1 MNTMKNPAFSGT
13 TTSKTHRVMLSYKC
27 ETPCCQMKER
37 SNMAKRR
44 SNGEG
49 TLRQRPNGLWELT
62 LMDGFQSDGRRKY
75 KSFYAKT
82 QKEVKQKARAYQDT
96 KAEGIEVDVVYYF
109 DESAD
114 LWFESHKENIMP
126 TTQENY
132 QYTLRILKAAFPHK
146 KIRDI
151 KPFDIEMMLKK
162 LRRDGRSTS
171 CLTQC
176 RGTMYQ
182 IMNKAEANDLIRKN
196 PVRFA
201 EKMRYREPVKRKDAF
216 TAEEV
221 SILMERLPENRIGLS
236 IRLMLGTGMRTQE
249 LLALEPQHIDTDGSH
264 IRIEQAINM
273 QKGTAVVG
281 LPKSRDSYRTIPVPQ
296 SLRWCAVALRQTEKK
311 FVWEERKKD
320 NPCNPSHFRDQF
332 RKALEA
338 IPEVPTLTPHSC
350 RHTYVSQ
357 MQALGV
363 DLSTIQSIV
372 GHADISMTQH
382 YLHVQESIRL
392 DAIDRFSK
400 AFPTGRSGP
409 EDPDGTSCGVIKF
422 PNVG

>member
-1 MNTMKNPAFSGT
+1 
-13 TTSKTHRVMLSYKC
+13 
-27 ETPCCQMKER
+27 
-37 SNMAKRR
+37 MAKRR

-82 QKEVKQKARAYQDT
+82 QKEVKQKARAYQDA

-109 DESAD
+109 DEWAD
-114 LWFESHKENIMP
+114 LWFESHKDNIMP

-176 RGTMYQ
+176 RGMMYQ

-201 EKMRYREPVKRKDAF
+201 EKMRYREPVTRKDAF

-249 LLALEPQHIDTDGSH
+249 LLALEPRHIDTDGSH
-264 IRIEQAINM
+264 ILIEQAINM

-338 IPEVPTLTPHSC
+338 IPEVPLLTPHSC

-372 GHADISMTQH
+372 GHADVDMTQH

-409 EDPDGTSCGVIKF
+409 EDPDGNACRVIQF

>member
-1 MNTMKNPAFSGT
+1 
-13 TTSKTHRVMLSYKC
+13 
-27 ETPCCQMKER
+27 
-37 SNMAKRR
+37 MAKRR

-82 QKEVKQKARAYQDT
+82 QKEVKQKARAYQDA
-96 KAEGIEVDVVYYF
+96 KAEGIEVDVVSYF
-109 DESAD
+109 DEWAD
-114 LWFESHKENIMP
+114 LWFESHKDNIMP

-176 RGTMYQ
+176 RGMMYQ

-221 SILMERLPENRIGLS
+221 SILMERLPETRIGLS

-249 LLALEPQHIDTDGSH
+249 LLALEPRHIDTDGSH

-320 NPCNPSHFRDQF
+320 NPCNPSHFRDRF

-372 GHADISMTQH
+372 GHADVDMTQH

-409 EDPDGTSCGVIKF
+409 EDPDGNACRVIQF

>member
-1 MNTMKNPAFSGT
+1 
-13 TTSKTHRVMLSYKC
+13 
-27 ETPCCQMKER
+27 
-37 SNMAKRR
+37 MAKRR

-82 QKEVKQKARAYQDT
+82 QKEVKQKARAYQDA

-109 DESAD
+109 DEWAD
-114 LWFESHKENIMP
+114 LWFESHKDNIMP

-176 RGTMYQ
+176 RGMMYQ

-249 LLALEPQHIDTDGSH
+249 LLALEPHHIELDGSAIH
-264 IRIEQAINM
+264 IEQAVTM
-273 QKGTAVVG
+273 EKGTAVIG
-281 LPKSRDSYRTIPVPQ
+281 SPKSHDSYRTIPVPK
-296 SLRWCAVALRQTEKK
+296 SLQWCAIALRATDKK
-311 FVWEERKKD
+311 FVWQGRKENVKTV
-320 NPCNPSHFRDQF
+320 CF
-332 RKALEA
+332 LEYA
-338 IPEVPTLTPHSC
+338 GQW
-350 RHTYVSQ
+350 R
-357 MQALGV
+357 
-363 DLSTIQSIV
+363 
-372 GHADISMTQH
+372 
-382 YLHVQESIRL
+382 
-392 DAIDRFSK
+392 
-400 AFPTGRSGP
+400 
-409 EDPDGTSCGVIKF
+409 
-422 PNVG
+422 

>member
-1 MNTMKNPAFSGT
+1 
-13 TTSKTHRVMLSYKC
+13 
-27 ETPCCQMKER
+27 
-37 SNMAKRR
+37 MAKRR

-82 QKEVKQKARAYQDT
+82 QKEVKQKARAYQDA
-96 KAEGIEVDVVYYF
+96 KSEGIEVDVVYYF
-109 DESAD
+109 DEWAD
-114 LWFESHKENIMP
+114 LWFESHKDNIMP

-132 QYTLRILKAAFPHK
+132 QYTLRILKSAFPHK

-176 RGTMYQ
+176 RGMMYQ

-249 LLALEPQHIDTDGSH
+249 LLALEPRHIETDGSH

-320 NPCNPSHFRDQF
+320 NPCNPSHFRDLF

-338 IPEVPTLTPHSC
+338 IPEVPALTPHSC

-372 GHADISMTQH
+372 GHADVDMTQH

-409 EDPDGTSCGVIKF
+409 DDPDGNACRVIQF

>member
-1 MNTMKNPAFSGT
+1 
-13 TTSKTHRVMLSYKC
+13 
-27 ETPCCQMKER
+27 
-37 SNMAKRR
+37 MAKRR

-82 QKEVKQKARAYQDT
+82 QKEVKQKARAYQDA

-109 DESAD
+109 DEWAD
-114 LWFESHKENIMP
+114 LWFESHKDNIMP

-176 RGTMYQ
+176 RGMMYQ

-221 SILMERLPENRIGLS
+221 AILMERLPENRIGLS

-249 LLALEPQHIDTDGSH
+249 LLALEPRHIEPDGSH

-372 GHADISMTQH
+372 GHADVDMTQH

-409 EDPDGTSCGVIKF
+409 DAPDGNACRVIKF

>member
-1 MNTMKNPAFSGT
+1 
-13 TTSKTHRVMLSYKC
+13 
-27 ETPCCQMKER
+27 
-37 SNMAKRR
+37 MAKRR

-82 QKEVKQKARAYQDT
+82 QKEVKQKARAYQDA

-109 DESAD
+109 DEWAD
-114 LWFESHKENIMP
+114 LWFESHKDNIMP

-176 RGTMYQ
+176 RGMMYQ

-249 LLALEPQHIDTDGSH
+249 LLALEPRHIDTDGSH

-311 FVWEERKKD
+311 FIWEERKKD

-357 MQALGV
+357 RQALGV

-372 GHADISMTQH
+372 GHADVDMTQH

-409 EDPDGTSCGVIKF
+409 DDPDGNACRVIQF

>member
-1 MNTMKNPAFSGT
+1 
-13 TTSKTHRVMLSYKC
+13 
-27 ETPCCQMKER
+27 
-37 SNMAKRR
+37 MAKRR

-49 TLRQRPNGLWELT
+49 SLRQRPNGLWELT

-82 QKEVKQKARAYQDT
+82 QKEVKQKARAYQDA

-109 DESAD
+109 DEWAD
-114 LWFESHKENIMP
+114 LWFESHKDNIMP

-176 RGTMYQ
+176 RGMMYQ

-249 LLALEPQHIDTDGSH
+249 LLALEPRHIDTDGSH

-372 GHADISMTQH
+372 GHADVDMTQH

-409 EDPDGTSCGVIKF
+409 DDPDGTACRVIQF

>member
-1 MNTMKNPAFSGT
+1 
-13 TTSKTHRVMLSYKC
+13 
-27 ETPCCQMKER
+27 
-37 SNMAKRR
+37 MAKRR

-82 QKEVKQKARAYQDT
+82 QKEVKQKARAYQDA

-109 DESAD
+109 DEWAD
-114 LWFESHKENIMP
+114 LWFESHKDNIMP

-176 RGTMYQ
+176 RGMMYQ

-249 LLALEPQHIDTDGSH
+249 LLALEPRHIDTDCSH

-372 GHADISMTQH
+372 GHADVDMTQH

-409 EDPDGTSCGVIKF
+409 EDPDGNACRVIQF